1 MLSLRFALWAA
12 AAGALIP
19 VMAVLN
25 ARLGR
30 TMGEPM
36 HAPVVLFLAGL
47 LFCIAT
53 ALVTT
58 GSLPVPSSVR
68 SASFLD
74 LAGGLIVGF
83 YVISATLLAPRLGL
97 GNFILLAMVAQIIL
111 SALIDHFGWLG
122 VVQRPINLLRAG
134 GIVLLLLGLSITQLA
149 QSKPTS

>member
-47 LFCIAT
+47 LFCIAA

-68 SASFLD
+68 SASILD
-74 LAGGLIVGF
+74 LAGGLIGGF
-83 YVISATLLAPRLGL
+83 
-97 GNFILLAMVAQIIL
+97 
-111 SALIDHFGWLG
+111 
-122 VVQRPINLLRAG
+122 
-134 GIVLLLLGLSITQLA
+134 
-149 QSKPTS
+149 